1 MQRVNSF
8 TTTPERIIGLV
19 FLIFLVTWLGCSVT
33 ALGDKKMQVEVD
45 MFSGRPNLHWELTV
59 PESQEFARRFQ
70 SLPAQQG
77 EGFVN
82 EGLGYRGL
90 IVRESGEEV
99 EGERDIVN
107 YQGFVV
113 AKRQGKFQLF
123 TDRNGALEKWLIQTG
138 EGRLDDELYAQISKL
153 AEQK

>member
-1 MQRVNSF
+1 
-8 TTTPERIIGLV
+8 
-19 FLIFLVTWLGCSVT
+19 
-33 ALGDKKMQVEVD
+33 MQVEVD
-45 MFSGRPNLHWELTV
+45 MFSGRPNPHWELTV

-70 SLPAQQG
+70 SLSAHKG

-99 EGERDIVN
+99 EGDRDIVI
-107 YQGFVV
+107 YQGLVV
-113 AKRQGKFQLF
+113 AKRQDKSQQF
-123 TDRNGALEKWLIQTG
+123 TDQNRALEKWLIQTG
-138 EGRLDDELYAQISKL
+138 EGRLDDVLYHQISKL